1 MVRCVFQVSTNSK
14 QNDRWYF
21 GCVFLPPLAEASES
35 TWKFG
40 FPPFCHTK
48 YEHRLPSLWVGPSN
62 FNWLFWSGV
71 ASFPKRGQKKYDFE
85 NQHPFPRCVRI
96 EAGTIPQIDLFL
108 FLQNWTVT
116 RTAHSATVRGWKQ
129 KRWSVVTSHPHFQR
143 VCKVTMNTRM
153 CPHLS
158 GKRWM
163 CLVSGW

>member
-1 MVRCVFQVSTNSK
+1 MR
-14 QNDRWYF
+14 
-21 GCVFLPPLAEASES
+21 VFLPPLVEASES

-62 FNWLFWSGV
+62 FSWLFWSGV

-85 NQHPFPRCVRI
+85 NQHQFPRCVRI
-96 EAGTIPQIDLFL
+96 EVATIPQIDFL
-108 FLQNWTVT
+108 YLQNWTVT
-116 RTAHSATVRGWKQ
+116 RKKTHSAKVWGWKQ
-129 KRWSVVTSHPHFQR
+129 KCWSHPIQNPHVQR

-153 CPHLS
+153 CSHLS

-163 CLVSGW
+163 WLVSGW